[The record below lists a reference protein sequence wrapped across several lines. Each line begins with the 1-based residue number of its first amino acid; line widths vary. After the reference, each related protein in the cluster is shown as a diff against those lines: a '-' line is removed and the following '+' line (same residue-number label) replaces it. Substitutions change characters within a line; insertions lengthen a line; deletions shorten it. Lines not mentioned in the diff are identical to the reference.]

1 MNNTII
7 IKIMSLNHGFT
18 IITATDKKRG
28 IGFQG
33 KLPWKNTTD
42 MKFFK
47 NITTQRFEEHKIN
60 AIIMGRK
67 TFESLNYEPLPNRLN
82 ICITSYNVDTA
93 HSLFIGNSFF
103 PLKSNKSMDFKIS
116 SSCLNNDF
124 YNKIMFFN
132 SLNDSLEFLYN
143 LSKVENIFVI
153 GGSILYQ
160 EAINHKDCKE
170 ILVNEIDIN
179 VDCDV
184 FFPEIDNEK
193 FVLTY
198 SNFIGEGV
206 LNKRYIKRMVRSMTI

>member
-1 MNNTII
+1 MNN
-7 IKIMSLNHGFT
+7 NHGFT
-18 IITATDKKRG
+18 IVTTTDKKRG
-28 IGFQG
+28 IGIQG

-67 TFESLNYEPLPNRLN
+67 TFESLNYQPLPNRLN
-82 ICITSYNVDTA
+82 ICITSYHPDTA
-93 HSLFIGNSFF
+93 YSLFIGNSFY

-116 SSCLNNDF
+116 SSYLNEEIN
-124 YNKIMFFN
+124 NQIMFFN
-132 SLNDSLEFLYN
+132 SLNESLEFLYN
-143 LSKVENIFVI
+143 FSKIDNIFVI
-153 GGSILYQ
+153 GGSILYH

-170 ILVNEIDIN
+170 IFINEIDID

-206 LNKRYIKRMVRSMTI
+206 QNKRYIKRMIRSLTI